1 LARIS
6 KKNDE
11 EMSCG
16 VVVSSG
22 CCKLEAVVRVDERG
36 QIVLPK
42 DLRERA
48 GIKTGDKLVIVASK
62 KGEKVCC
69 IMLMRAEELTESIR
83 ETFGPLLEDLVK

>member
-1 LARIS
+1 MS
-6 KKNDE
+6 KKKDE

-16 VVVSSG
+16 VVVSGG

>member
-1 LARIS
+1 VDEMS
-6 KKNDE
+6 KRKE
-11 EMSCG
+11 EERSCG
-16 VVVSSG
+16 VIVAGG
-22 CCKLEAVVRVDERG
+22 CCKIEAVVSVDERG

-48 GIKTGDKLVIVASK
+48 GIEAGDKLVVVASK